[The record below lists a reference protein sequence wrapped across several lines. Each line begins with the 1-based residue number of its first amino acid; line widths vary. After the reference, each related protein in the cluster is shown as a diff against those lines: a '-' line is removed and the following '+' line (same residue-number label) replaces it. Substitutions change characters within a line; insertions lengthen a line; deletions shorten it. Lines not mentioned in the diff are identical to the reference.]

1 MYCSSNAPE
10 AINAKMTDWHS
21 GQLIG
26 SQMRSLRQ
34 NNRAI
39 FIRKNQSLK
48 VCENIAKESMPSGD
62 YDTLTVN

>member
-10 AINAKMTDWHS
+10 AISAKMTDWHS

-26 SQMRSLRQ
+26 SQMRSLGQ
-34 NNRAI
+34 NNCAV
-39 FIRKNQSLK
+39 FIRKDQSLK
-48 VCENIAKESMPSGD
+48 VCEKIAKETIALGD